1 MKPNAGRSVGRSVAL
16 ALLLAAPLAGAT
28 SKGLD
33 EELNLDVVK
42 ASGTFDLFAQIAGL
56 QPVIDPAIAE
66 RKLTLR
72 IEKVRVRTA
81 LDAACDSLECRW
93 RVEAGKL
100 IVEGKPRTPA
110 AKPVESEA
118 QLDEPIDLKVT
129 KARAADV
136 LRTFGEILG
145 VDVEIDEGVGGEL
158 TLDLDGT
165 PVRAAL
171 DAVCKKVSCRWHI
184 EEGARRRLVFSARK

>member
-1 MKPNAGRSVGRSVAL
+1 MTFPRARGRGLAVLSFAAL
-16 ALLLAAPLAGAT
+16 ASAASWA
-28 SKGLD
+28 SQGLD
-33 EELNLDVVK
+33 EPVDLDLVRSTGAFEMLARAADLEL
-42 ASGTFDLFAQIAGL
+42 AIE
-56 QPVIDPAIAE
+56 PVLAE
-66 RKLTLR
+66 RPLTLR

-100 IVEGKPRTPA
+100 IVEGKPRPS
-110 AKPVESEA
+110 AKPVETAS

-129 KARAADV
+129 KARAVDV

-145 VDVEIDEGVGGEL
+145 VEVDIDEGVGGEL
-158 TLDLDGT
+158 TLDLEGT

-171 DAVCKKVSCRWHI
+171 DAVCKKLSCRWHI
-184 EEGARRRLVFSARK
+184 EEGARRRLVFSEKK

>member
-1 MKPNAGRSVGRSVAL
+1 MKASARISLMIGLAL
-16 ALLLAAPLAGAT
+16 AASGAWGA
-28 SKGLD
+28 SQGLD
-33 EELNLDVVK
+33 EPIDLDVVK
-42 ASGTFDLFAQIAGL
+42 ASGVFDLFARTAGL
-56 QPVIDPAIAE
+56 DPAIDPVIAE

-93 RVEAGKL
+93 RVDGGKL
-100 IVEGKPRTPA
+100 IVEAKPRTQP
-110 AKPVESEA
+110 KPVEKSV

-129 KARAADV
+129 KARASDI

-145 VDVEIDEGVGGEL
+145 VEVDIEDAIAGEL
-158 TLDLDGT
+158 TLDLEAT

-171 DAVCKKVSCRWHI
+171 DAVCKKLACRWHI
-184 EEGARRRLVFSARK
+184 EEGARRRLVFSGKK

>member
-1 MKPNAGRSVGRSVAL
+1 MKTKAGISLGWSVAW

-56 QPVIDPAIAE
+56 EPVIDPAIPE

-100 IVEGKPRTPA
+100 IVEGKPRPS
-110 AKPVESEA
+110 AKPVETAA

-136 LRTFGEILG
+136 LRTFGEVLG
-145 VDVEIDEGVGGEL
+145 VEVDIDEGVGGEL
-158 TLDLDGT
+158 TLNLEGT

-171 DAVCKKVSCRWHI
+171 DAVCKKLSCRWHI